1 MLVTWKDGAHP
12 RTLKSETEVKT
23 AEGKDE
29 LTIKDSGAVV
39 NIPLLT
45 WPGGHR

>member
-1 MLVTWKDGAHP
+1 MLVTWKDGARP
-12 RTLKSETEVKT
+12 RILKSV
-23 AEGKDE
+23 AELKDAESREE
-29 LTIKDSGAVV
+29 LAIKDSGAVV